1 MYNKSMNS
9 YEKRVR
15 TVLEQHKF
23 VLDGNNIE
31 TFKERLNND
40 RRYFYMVL
48 PRMEV
53 DTYGNRQRVHRFLK
67 IPRDDSRKLLMPFG
81 RQIEVAR
88 FLKEHDIILTRGI
101 IAWNMDP
108 KKGIP
113 FAIMETLPQAR
124 IGFIH
129 GYREM
134 ESLTERHAENV
145 LKALFKF
152 HTITIDDLP
161 RRIVGNLKKF
171 KHTKGYIRREM
182 RKVLRTRVSPIDFSK
197 KTYFHEV
204 LEKRVA
210 MSNVRRHVLE
220 LLQKIE
226 PHIFTKGNR
235 IKTLVHGDMA
245 PNNLYVYDNDDI
257 ELLDLEWVGICKN
270 RALAVVF
277 DFGNLRARAWNNKVF
292 RESLDQI
299 LLRDYA
305 ERGQAELGKAI
316 VSLSILRS
324 HIQLSRYFED
334 YHKEKQ
340 ILEEEKS
347 RKESTEKDILKAWQI
362 MGISIN

>member
-1 MYNKSMNS
+1 MNS

-31 TFKERLNND
+31 TFKERLNNE

-48 PRMEV
+48 PRTEV
-53 DTYGNRQRVHRFLK
+53 DTHGNRQRVYRFLK
-67 IPRDDSRKLLMPFG
+67 VPRDDSRKLLIPFR
-81 RQIEVAR
+81 RQIEVAQ
-88 FLKEHDIILTRGI
+88 FLKEHNIILTRGI
-101 IAWNMDP
+101 IAWNVDP

-113 FAIMETLPQAR
+113 FAIMETLPQAQ

-182 RKVLRTRVSPIDFSK
+182 HKVLRVRVSPIDFSK

-210 MSNVRRHVLE
+210 M
-220 LLQKIE
+220 
-226 PHIFTKGNR
+226 
-235 IKTLVHGDMA
+235 
-245 PNNLYVYDNDDI
+245 
-257 ELLDLEWVGICKN
+257 
-270 RALAVVF
+270 
-277 DFGNLRARAWNNKVF
+277 
-292 RESLDQI
+292 
-299 LLRDYA
+299 
-305 ERGQAELGKAI
+305 
-316 VSLSILRS
+316 
-324 HIQLSRYFED
+324 
-334 YHKEKQ
+334 
-340 ILEEEKS
+340 
-347 RKESTEKDILKAWQI
+347 
-362 MGISIN
+362 